1 MKRQISE
8 HRVLSLASS
17 LVFLLSFALSFYAVA
32 GLPPSPFFSFLT
44 EHWIPLIFVPVLVPC
59 IALARLFHLRF
70 VKKMDIPFFDG
81 WFIHLVILLP
91 YAIMVPVMYPL
102 SKMA

>member
-32 GLPPSPFFSFLT
+32 SLPPSPFFSFLT
-44 EHWIPLIFVPVLVPC
+44 EHWNPLIFVPMLVPF
-59 IALARLFHLRF
+59 IALLRLFHLRF
-70 VKKMDIPFFDG
+70 VRKTDIPFLDG
-81 WFIHLVILLP
+81 WFIHLIILLP
-91 YAIMVPVMYPL
+91 YAIMATAMYPL
-102 SKMA
+102 WQMA